1 MTFTIGTRAV
11 WFIRAVTTVSVVT
24 VAVVVREGWI
34 TVVCAMLGTI
44 LLQLAALICRRF
56 YGSVTDSAVRLRYG
70 VLWQCETVVPL
81 SAIRSIEQWIPPFAR
96 FSDACM
102 VTLRFAG
109 GNLRLPFLSQQTAT
123 ALVERLQQKEK

>member
-1 MTFTIGTRAV
+1 MSFTVGSRVV
-11 WFIRAVTTVSVVT
+11 WFVRMVTTVLIVT

-34 TVVCAMLGTI
+34 TVVCAI
-44 LLQLAALICRRF
+44 LVVALWQLAASVCRNF
-56 YGSVTDSAVRLRYG
+56 YGELTDTFIRLRYG
-70 VLWQCETVVPL
+70 VLWKCETVVPL
-81 SAIRSIEQWIPPFAR
+81 SAIRSIEQWIPPLAR